1 MVWVVGNR
9 YLADKDIK
17 NNGKEII
24 RNLKKLGWSKNA
36 ICALLGN
43 TSHESGNNPQIYE
56 SLVVNN
62 TGGYGL
68 VQWTPNSKLKTLA
81 SKKGL
86 KYSDG
91 DDQCT
96 VINLDMNGDGCND
109 YIATSSYPLSA
120 TEFMKSNAD
129 LEYLIKAFLF
139 NYERAGVNA
148 LEERLKWGNW
158 FYDNY
163 GSGGGDDDDD
173 DDGYQ
178 LAVLPI
184 RYVYVTQGEN
194 SDDFSHKGS
203 LATDMA
209 GKTERFPYY
218 APFDCHCVYVKD
230 DNSGSVVWESDK
242 EVKCADGSVSF
253 VSFIVCHDWN
263 WATFKVGDK
272 RKKGEHL
279 GNTGSYGK
287 SSGDHLHIEASKG
300 KFTGVAWKFNGETNS
315 YPNPAHIY
323 DVFSVC
329 DNTDKTKF
337 EIVESGGLA
346 WRCVIDWIDGDGGN
360 PEPTKK
366 NNITPLFL
374 MLELM
379 KRRVF

>member
-1 MVWVVGNR
+1 MAWVTGNR
-9 YLADKDIK
+9 YLSESEIK
-17 NNGKEII
+17 GNGKEVI
-24 RNLKKLGWSKNA
+24 RNMKKLGWSKNA

-56 SLVVNN
+56 GLVSNN

-81 SKKGL
+81 SQKGL
-86 KYSDG
+86 KYYDG

-96 VINLDMNGDGCND
+96 VINMDMMGVGCND
-109 YIATSSYPLSA
+109 YIPTSTYPLSA
-120 TEFMKSNAD
+120 KEFMSSKQD

-158 FYDNY
+158 FFDNY
-163 GSGGGDDDDD
+163 GEDT

-184 RYVYVTQGEN
+184 HYIYVTQGEN
-194 SDDFSHKGS
+194 SPDFSHKGS
-203 LATDMA
+203 MATDLV
-209 GKTERFPYY
+209 GTTERYPYY
-218 APFDCHCVYVKD
+218 APFDCHCVYVRD

-242 EVKCADGSVSF
+242 EVKCVDGTVSY

-263 WATFKVGDK
+263 WDKFKVGDK
-272 RKKGEHL
+272 RKKGQHL

-287 SSGDHLHIEASKG
+287 STGDHLHIEASKA
-300 KFTGVAWKFNGETNS
+300 KFTGVAWAFNGETNS
-315 YPNPAHIY
+315 YPNPAHLY
-323 DVFSVC
+323 DVFSSC
-329 DNTDKTKF
+329 DNTDKKKF
-337 EIVESGGLA
+337 EIVEGGGYPWKCL
-346 WRCVIDWIDGDGGN
+346 IDWVDGDGGN
-360 PEPTKK
+360 PEPPNKK
-366 NNITPLFL
+366 DNITPLFL
-374 MLELM
+374 MMELL